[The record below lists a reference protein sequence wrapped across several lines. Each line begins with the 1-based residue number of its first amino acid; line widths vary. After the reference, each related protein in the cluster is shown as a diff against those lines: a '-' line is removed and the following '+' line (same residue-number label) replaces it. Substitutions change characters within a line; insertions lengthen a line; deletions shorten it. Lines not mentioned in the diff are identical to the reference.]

1 MTRRP
6 WFANPAVAC
15 FTALLRLLCSAF
27 ALRLVLTLLG
37 TTGSS
42 LAFSWVQGTA
52 YQREGENLRPLS
64 RVYVAARSSSGQ
76 LLATARSRP
85 DGRYQLLNLPAARI
99 VLTAYR
105 PGYYTR
111 LAAGRSGSRIVL
123 DCSSIC
129 ARSGTDFELIHGAV
143 ISGVVV
149 DKLREPI
156 ERVRVSA
163 RPSGEPSSARQR
175 TQAGQ
180 AVTDDRGQFRLAGL
194 RPGAYTLTAQGSAPG
209 SPQEART
216 VEVEVHEGKQ
226 IDGLTITFGG
236 QAAYQVSGV
245 LAGMSPAKGDRVQ
258 IRLEGTGGSRQNFA
272 TRAGEDSNFHFAAV
286 TEGRYLASAI
296 VAKQGPRPST
306 RQFLDVVDVRG
317 NIEGLVLRPAATGIV
332 RGTVALAAGT
342 APSQFQLG
350 FSSNEGFGSRW
361 FRFTTGEPRFEV
373 QGLVPG
379 SYRVEAR
386 SSQVYVKGIR
396 QGEDIASA
404 DDVTVSSGANRLDI
418 VVAAD
423 HSQVYG
429 TIREPRTGRPLPHAS
444 VALDGRGRKNLV
456 QADQAG
462 RFLFGKVIPGEYR
475 ICAWADIPAEKV
487 EDEVS
492 WEQAGCEHKIIPI
505 DPESQVEID
514 LRAAP

>member
-1 MTRRP
+1 MGG
-6 WFANPAVAC
+6 FA
-15 FTALLRLLCSAF
+15 ALLRLCRSAF
-27 ALRLVLTLLG
+27 ALWLVLTLLG

-42 LAFSWVQGTA
+42 LASSWVEGTA

-76 LLATARSRP
+76 LLATARSRR

-123 DCSSIC
+123 DCSSGC
-129 ARSGTDFELIHGAV
+129 AQTGADFELIRGAV

-149 DKLREPI
+149 DRLREPI
-156 ERVRVSA
+156 DRVRVST
-163 RPSGEPSSARQR
+163 RPISGPSGARGG
-175 TQAGQ
+175 TGAAQ
-180 AVTDDRGQFRLAGL
+180 AVTDDRGQFRLASL
-194 RPGAYTLTAQGSAPG
+194 RPGVYTLTAQGSAPG
-209 SPQEART
+209 SPREART
-216 VEVEVHEGKQ
+216 VEVEVHEGER
-226 IDGLTITFGG
+226 IDGLTITFGS

-258 IRLEGTGGSRQNFA
+258 IRLEGIGGSRQNLS

-296 VAKQGPRPST
+296 VAQQGSGPST

-332 RGTVALAAGT
+332 RGTVELAAGT
-342 APSQFQLG
+342 APSQFQLR
-350 FSSNEGFGSRW
+350 FSSNEGFGNRW
-361 FRFTTGEPRFEV
+361 FRVKTAEPRFEV
-373 QGLVPG
+373 QDLVPG

-396 QGEDIASA
+396 QGEGIASA
-404 DDVTVSSGANRLDI
+404 DNVTVSSGANRLDI

-429 TIREPRTGRPLPHAS
+429 MIREPRTGRPLPHAS

-475 ICAWADIPAEKV
+475 ICAWADMPAEKV
-487 EDEVS
+487 ADEVS